1 MARAQTTSTVLMVR
15 PVDFAFNEQ
24 TAVDNEFQHKPEH
37 DVNTKAMA
45 EFQSAVDVLRAAGVN
60 VIVLERSLNPTHS
73 KTPDAVF
80 PNNWFSTMPD
90 GTVVMYPMYT
100 PNRRAETQR
109 LADAELLL
117 VNNGFRVN
125 RMMRFGELNENEF
138 ILEGTGSMVIDH
150 LHRIVYAALSVR
162 TNEHQ
167 LKDWAQTF
175 NYKPVTFRTASS
187 TGKEFYHTNVVMSV
201 GEGFAIIC
209 SASIANAE
217 ERAKVL
223 QALKETVSEVVD
235 ITLEQTEK
243 SFCANV
249 LQLASTK
256 GGHVIAMS
264 QTAYDGFTP
273 EQRKTLSK
281 FGTLVP
287 LPISTIEHV
296 GGGSARCMLAEVFLP
311 WDSRRTN

>member
-1 MARAQTTSTVLMVR
+1 
-15 PVDFAFNEQ
+15 
-24 TAVDNEFQHKPEH
+24 
-37 DVNTKAMA
+37 MA

-60 VIVLERSLNPTHS
+60 VIVLERSLHPLHA

-90 GTVVMYPMYT
+90 GTVVSYPMYT

-109 LADAELLL
+109 LGDAELLL
-117 VNNGFRVN
+117 VNNGFKVTK
-125 RMMRFGELNENEF
+125 MVRFGELNENEF

-162 TNEHQ
+162 TNEYQ
-167 LKDWAQTF
+167 LKEWAQTF
-175 NYKPVTFRTASS
+175 NYKTVAFRTASS

-209 SASIANAE
+209 SASISNAE

-223 QALKETVSEVVD
+223 QSLKETVSEIVD

-243 SFCANV
+243 CFCANV
-249 LQLASTK
+249 LQLASSK

-273 EQRKTLSK
+273 EQRQTLSK

-287 LPISTIEHV
+287 LPIPTIEFV
-296 GGGSARCMLAEVFLP
+296 GGGSARCMLAEIFLP
-311 WDSRRTN
+311 WDERRTN